1 MEIKPQAQL
10 AEDIFKK
17 TELQFDRLSE
27 EASTEVEQPLEQ
39 SMFLI
44 RRIKG
49 FVDSFVYNSG
59 EKDDIDIYHVVFA
72 DGSWLIFD
80 ETGETRTGVCL
91 KNEKVAADYLPVNC
105 EAKFKGKGAWKLIS
119 KP

>member
-1 MEIKPQAQL
+1 MEIRPQAEL
-10 AEDIFKK
+10 AEELLKK

-27 EASTEVEQPLEQ
+27 EASAEFEQPMEQ

-44 RRIKG
+44 KRMKG

-59 EKDDIDIYHVVFA
+59 ESDGINVYHAFFV

-80 ETGETRTGVCL
+80 ETGETKTGVCL
-91 KNEKVAADYLPVNC
+91 KKEKVAIEYLPANYG
-105 EAKFKGKGAWKLIS
+105 AKFNSKGAWKLTS

>member
-10 AEDIFKK
+10 AEAILKK

-27 EASTEVEQPLEQ
+27 EASTEFEQPMKQ

-44 RRIKG
+44 QRMKG
-49 FVDSFVYNSG
+49 FVDSFVYNAG
-59 EKDDIDIYHVVFA
+59 ETDDVDVYHIFFA

-80 ETGETRTGVCL
+80 ETGETRTGICL
-91 KNEKVAADYLPVNC
+91 KKEKVATEYLPANYG
-105 EAKFKGKGAWKLIS
+105 AKFNSKGAWKLTS